1 MMMPNSDKIQIS
13 LLQLLIL
20 SALLI
25 FSSTSSAESTP
36 NSDSLK
42 ALNDNEIIFQSG
54 ELIISLPYS
63 GKTTLLEQIRAERQ
77 QLTKENSKLQHVIE
91 KKSFSGSDLFILAV
105 LPGGAIYS
113 AIKHHQLK
121 QAEQELEAGISR
133 YSDLTQ
139 AQLELELEFFNL
151 NNQVATHL

>member
-20 SALLI
+20 SALFI

-42 ALNDNEIIFQSG
+42 ALNHSEIIFQSG
-54 ELIISLPYS
+54 ELIIPLPYS
-63 GKTTLLEQIRAERQ
+63 DKTTLLEQIRAERQ
-77 QLTKENSKLQHVIE
+77 QLTKENGKLQHVIE
-91 KKSFSGSDLFILAV
+91 KKSFNGSDLFILAV
-105 LPGGAIYS
+105 VPGGVIYS
-113 AIKHHQLK
+113 AIKRHQLK
-121 QAEQELEAGISR
+121 QAEQELKAGLNR

-139 AQLELELEFFNL
+139 AQLDLEFFNL
-151 NNQVATHL
+151 NSQVATHL